1 MNIIFLGPPGVGKGT
16 HAAMFTRELGIPQ
29 ISTGD
34 MLRRHIKGETALG
47 LEAKRYI
54 DAGDLVPDEVVI
66 GMVRERLQEPD
77 ARNGYI
83 LDGFPRT
90 VPQAEALAS
99 FARID
104 AVVNLAARD
113 EMIMDR
119 LSGRRVCRDCGSTY
133 HTSRLAPG
141 ESVCRACGGPLI
153 QREDDK
159 PETVMNRLSV
169 YQRQT
174 APLIGYYR
182 EKGLLRDVRVE
193 GALEEDHALIQKTL
207 GIGR

>member
-90 VPQAEALAS
+90 VPQAEALS
-99 FARID
+99 GFTRID
-104 AVVNLAARD
+104 AVVNLLAD
-113 EMIMDR
+113 TNIIMGH
-119 LSGRRVCRDCGSTY
+119 LSGRRVCK
-133 HTSRLAPG
+133 
-141 ESVCRACGGPLI
+141 ACGATHHTRRLDGATACPLCGGELVHRADDQPETILHRLEVYHAQTEPLI
-153 QREDDK
+153 
-159 PETVMNRLSV
+159 
-169 YQRQT
+169 
-174 APLIGYYR
+174 AYY
-182 EKGLLRDVRVE
+182 KKAGLLLDVVVE
-193 GALEEDHALIQKTL
+193 GTIEHDFGLIKEALGL
-207 GIGR
+207 GA